1 MLKQQLAALTLFG
14 VIVGNSKQA
23 DPLPVLLILAL
34 RFGGDNKFVVHG
46 FVGFSDFFVTQRSL
60 T

>member
-34 RFGGDNKFVVHG
+34 RFGGDNKFVVH
-46 FVGFSDFFVTQRSL
+46 DFFVL
-60 T
+60 GFLYFG